1 MNEETVS
8 LFEQMN
14 RELDKLSDA
23 LNEIIKSEEKMQETL
38 VEMQKEIAQN
48 GVSFE
53 DASKLL
59 AILEMS
65 AIIKI

>member
-23 LNEIIKSEEKMQETL
+23 LNEVIKSEEKMQETL
-38 VEMQKEIAQN
+38 IEMQKEIAQN

-53 DASKLL
+53 DASKALGN
-59 AILEMS
+59 S
-65 AIIKI
+65 

>member
-23 LNEIIKSEEKMQETL
+23 LNEVIKSEEKMQETL
-38 VEMQKEIAQN
+38 IEMQKEIAQN
-48 GVSFE
+48 GISFE
-53 DASKLL
+53 DASKALGN
-59 AILEMS
+59 S
-65 AIIKI
+65 

>member
-1 MNEETVS
+1 MNEETIS

-23 LNEIIKSEEKMQETL
+23 LNEVIKSEEKMQETL

-53 DASKLL
+53 DASKALGN
-59 AILEMS
+59 S
-65 AIIKI
+65 

>member
-23 LNEIIKSEEKMQETL
+23 LNEVIKSEEKMQETL
-38 VEMQKEIAQN
+38 IEMQEVIVQN
-48 GVSFE
+48 GVSSE
-53 DASKLL
+53 DASKALGN
-59 AILEMS
+59 S
-65 AIIKI
+65 

>member
-14 RELDKLSDA
+14 RELDKLSNA
-23 LNEIIKSEEKMQETL
+23 LNEVIKSEEKMQETL
-38 VEMQKEIAQN
+38 IEMQKEIVQN

-53 DASKLL
+53 DASKALGN
-59 AILEMS
+59 S
-65 AIIKI
+65 